1 MRLVLSCPCQMS
13 FTHGSAMAY
22 PMNLSNSWAGMQ
34 DTKAAVGR
42 ATLATLDSMT
52 ERGKLCVEPLTYTM
66 EEDGVL
72 SISED
77 LENLL
82 QFVA

>member
-13 FTHGSAMAY
+13 FTHGVSDG
-22 PMNLSNSWAGMQ
+22 LSDEPVEFQGRHAGY
-34 DTKAAVGR
+34 KSSGR
-42 ATLATLDSMT
+42 NGNPRNTRLNDR
-52 ERGKLCVEPLTYTM
+52 RGRLCVERLTYTM
-66 EEDGVL
+66 EKDGVL